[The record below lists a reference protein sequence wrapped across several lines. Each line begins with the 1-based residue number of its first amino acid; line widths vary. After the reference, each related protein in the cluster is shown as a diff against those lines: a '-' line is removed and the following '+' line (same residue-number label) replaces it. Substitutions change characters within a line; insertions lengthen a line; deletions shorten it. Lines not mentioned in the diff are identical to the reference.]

1 MMTPFAAWMQSRSAS
16 LTNDRSRW
24 RSRMRYQEQV
34 RETEL
39 DQLSDETELDT
50 PDRRALDDAVL

>member
-1 MMTPFAAWMQSRSAS
+1 
-16 LTNDRSRW
+16 
-24 RSRMRYQEQV
+24 MRYQEQV